1 MEIDTQ
7 SKRAMQNGFDGH
19 AQAHHYPLQP
29 ATFDRMVALRRD
41 FHRHP
46 ELGWQE
52 HRTAGRICAVLDEL
66 GIPYRRGVAK
76 TGVLAEMAGPADV
89 PAVALRADM
98 DALPIHEE
106 TGLPFTSTHDGIMH
120 ACGHDGHLSM
130 LLGAVELMAADKDR
144 PAPIRL
150 IFQPAEEL
158 GAGAQAMIREGALQG
173 VGMVFGGHLDRH
185 YPTGAIIVS
194 NGVVNASTDKF
205 EIRIEGQ
212 QAHGA
217 RPHESVDALVVGSLM
232 VTTLQTLVSREVDP
246 AHPSVV
252 SVGRFEAGTAANVI
266 AGQAVLEGTIR
277 AQETE
282 VRKQLKQG
290 VARMARAIG
299 RIHGA
304 RVKVRF
310 PSYAPPVVNPPEA
323 TALARRAARLTV
335 PDDLVRPL
343 HKANMGAED
352 FSYYLQKRPGCYVR
366 LGSQM
371 PGHEGFPAHSSKFD
385 FDEAALAT
393 GARYFANIAR
403 VAGEALSRADAA

>member
-1 MEIDTQ
+1 MEMKTEPKQ
-7 SKRAMQNGFDGH
+7 AARNGNLIH
-19 AQAHHYPLQP
+19 APAETYPMHT

-41 FHRHP
+41 FHQHP
-46 ELGWQE
+46 ELGWHE
-52 HRTAGRICAVLDEL
+52 HRTADRICAVLDKL
-66 GIPYRRGVAK
+66 GISYRRGVAE
-76 TGVLAEMAGPADV
+76 TGVLADIPGPKNV

-106 TGLPFTSTHDGIMH
+106 TGLPFTSTRDGIMH

-130 LLGAVELMAADKDR
+130 LLGTAEMLAGDATL

-150 IFQPAEEL
+150 LFQPAEEL
-158 GAGAQAMIREGALQG
+158 GAGAQAMIRGGALKG

-185 YPTGAIIVS
+185 YPTGSIIVS
-194 NGVVNASTDKF
+194 DGVVNASTDRF

-266 AGQAVLEGTIR
+266 AGQALLEGTIR
-277 AQETE
+277 AQEVE
-282 VRKQLKQG
+282 VRKQLKKG
-290 VARMARAIG
+290 VARMAKAIG
-299 RIHGA
+299 QIHGA
-304 RVKVRF
+304 KVTVRF
-310 PSYAPPVVNPPEA
+310 PNYAPPVINTPEA
-323 TALARRAARLTV
+323 AALARRAARLTV
-335 PDDLVRPL
+335 PDDFVRPM

-366 LGSQM
+366 LGSQR

-393 GARYFANIAR
+393 GARYFANVAR
-403 VAGEALSRADAA
+403 VAGEALAGG

>member
-1 MEIDTQ
+1 MEIKTETE
-7 SKRAMQNGFDGH
+7 KAARNGAPIHARAETYTMQAAAFE
-19 AQAHHYPLQP
+19 
-29 ATFDRMVALRRD
+29 RMVALRRD

-52 HRTAGRICAVLDEL
+52 HRTADRICAVLDDL
-66 GIPYRRGVAK
+66 GIDYRRDVAG
-76 TGVLAEMAGPADV
+76 TGVLAEIPGSQDV

-106 TGLPFTSTHDGIMH
+106 TGLPFTSAYDGIMH

-130 LLGAVELMAADKDR
+130 VLGAAELLAAGAAL
-144 PAPIRL
+144 PAPVRL

-158 GAGAQAMIREGALQG
+158 GSGAQAMIRAGALKG

-185 YPTGAIIVS
+185 YPTGSIIVS
-194 NGVVNASTDKF
+194 DGVVNASTDMF

-282 VRKQLKQG
+282 VREQLKKG

-299 RIHGA
+299 QIHGA

-310 PSYAPPVVNPPEA
+310 PSYAPPVINPPEA
-323 TALARRAARLTV
+323 TALARRAALLTV
-335 PDDLVRPL
+335 PDDFVRPL

-366 LGSQM
+366 LGSQR

-393 GARYFANIAR
+393 GARYFANVAR
-403 VAGEALSRADAA
+403 VAGEALSRANGA